1 MAYQVPPDFTPFD
14 VLTAAELDILSG
26 NDIFFYDYMGEGDN
40 AIQQIQ
46 YQEVTA
52 TSSGTTQMPC
62 DDTIPQNTE
71 GDEYLTKAITPKS
84 ATNLLVIEASLMIG
98 FNASVSV
105 ENQTVALFQDSI
117 ANALAATANWF
128 QTSGSTQTIPLR
140 HVVVA
145 GSTSARTYK
154 IRSGNHNAGTTRLN
168 GTAGSRRFGGVAAS
182 TLKITEYKV

>member
-1 MAYQVPPDFTPFD
+1 MAYQAPPDFTPFD
-14 VLTAAELDILSG
+14 VLTAAELDILSN
-26 NDIFFYDYMGEGDN
+26 NDIFFYTYTGNGTN

-62 DDTIPQNTE
+62 DDSIPQSGE
-71 GDEYLTKAITPKS
+71 GVEFLTKAITPK
-84 ATNLLVIEASLMIG
+84 ATTNILVIEASLLLG
-98 FNASVSV
+98 FNADVSV
-105 ENQTVALFQDSI
+105 ENQTVALFQDST
-117 ANALAATANWF
+117 ANALAATSTWF
-128 QTSGSTQTIPLR
+128 PVSGATLTIPLR
-140 HVVVA
+140 HVMLA
-145 GSTSARTYK
+145 GTTSATTFK